1 MKGEGMNNED
11 GEYFFDLR
19 SRLVDLMDK
28 FKSVCSM
35 QNRNF
40 KVEVDEIFEEVDNP
54 KRSVL

>member
-1 MKGEGMNNED
+1 MNNED

-40 KVEVDEIFEEVDNP
+40 KVEVDEIFEEVDKN
-54 KRSVL
+54 